1 MWPWTERRRELIQHV
16 SFYFPKTQDEVN
28 PESED
33 EVETDRTKGTD
44 SKGKAMDI

>member
-1 MWPWTERRRELIQHV
+1 MWPWTERRRELIQQV

-33 EVETDRTKGTD
+33 EVLRLTGRRELIPKVR
-44 SKGKAMDI
+44 